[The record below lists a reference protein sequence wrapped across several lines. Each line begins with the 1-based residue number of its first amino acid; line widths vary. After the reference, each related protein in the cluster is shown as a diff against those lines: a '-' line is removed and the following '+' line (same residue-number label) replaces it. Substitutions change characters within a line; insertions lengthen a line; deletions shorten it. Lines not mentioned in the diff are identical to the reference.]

1 MCVQGESQTRELSD
15 CSVPKEPSCSLCH
28 DGVSHQEESE
38 LNSHSGFPTETTAQN
53 AHRGKK
59 KKGIG
64 MLWNPELA
72 DVKMA

>member
-1 MCVQGESQTRELSD
+1 MMVCPTRR
-15 CSVPKEPSCSLCH
+15 K
-28 DGVSHQEESE
+28 VSSTATQDFPLKQQHKMHTEE
-38 LNSHSGFPTETTAQN
+38 
-53 AHRGKK
+53 KK